1 MDLAG
6 SRLNWCAA
14 PKSRSPRQDRQL
26 SMRVGMRTMYQLQ
39 AQLDKQEMAQPWVT
53 KEAVR
58 VPFGNGVDEITR
70 KVSRRPKLI
79 SKGPSRH
86 IEDDS
91 DEKSNQI
98 RKKYCPQVAR
108 NFTPE

>member
-58 VPFGNGVDEITR
+58 VPFGNGVDENNY
-70 KVSRRPKLI
+70 
-79 SKGPSRH
+79 
-86 IEDDS
+86 
-91 DEKSNQI
+91 EKSFKTTQI
-98 RKKYCPQVAR
+98 
-108 NFTPE
+108 NFEGSESSS